1 MAGGRFSLPAGQFF
15 FIVRILYPA
24 RSQEELRACYSK
36 VRGMNSSANKL
47 EGSEVLTCAWTAK
60 ALEGLQL
67 DDTNQAPILDAKQ
80 AQPMSPEL
88 DVWDAWPLA
97 DPSGN
102 PVPWQDG
109 ELWFALTVARSDD
122 PEQRHHLARIHHF
135 HRTGDRFSHVG
146 ETLPEEISPGAREWS
161 GSARLDNGVVTLFFT
176 ATGQK
181 GDPQLSYHQRLF
193 AATTEWQ
200 DGESP
205 FAPWST
211 PWEIFAADGEI
222 YRPADEN
229 EGVPGKIKAFRDPS
243 HFRDRGGCDY
253 VLFTGSSASNPSSH
267 DGVIGL
273 AATQEG
279 GGYCLKEPLVDA
291 TQVNNELER
300 PHIVDHDGALYL
312 FWSTQRGVFASGIE
326 APTGLYGATSKT
338 LEGPWTLLNETG
350 LVIANPTERPT
361 QAYSWWVLPDLTVA
375 SFVDYWGPEDP
386 SVPELQSRRARFGGT
401 FAPFLQLAID
411 GARTTLV
418 KS

>member
-1 MAGGRFSLPAGQFF
+1 MKIQT
-15 FIVRILYPA
+15 
-24 RSQEELRACYSK
+24 CTWT
-36 VRGMNSSANKL
+36 
-47 EGSEVLTCAWTAK
+47 SE
-60 ALEGLQL
+60 ALQGLQL
-67 DDTNQAPILDAKQ
+67 DNTNQAPILDADQ

-102 PVPWQDG
+102 PVTWQDG
-109 ELWFALTVARSDD
+109 ELWFALAVARSDD

-135 HRTGDRFSHVG
+135 HRTGDKFRHVG
-146 ETLPEEISPGAREWS
+146 ETMPEEISPGAREWS
-161 GSARLDNGVVTLFFT
+161 GSARLDNGIVTLFFT

-181 GDPQLSYHQRLF
+181 GDPQLSYEQRLF
-193 AATTEWQ
+193 ATKTEWQ
-200 DGESP
+200 DEENP
-205 FAPWST
+205 FAAWST
-211 PWEIFAADGEI
+211 PTEIFTADGEI

-243 HFRDRGGCDY
+243 HYRDRDGRDY
-253 VLFTGSSASNPSSH
+253 VLFTGSSAGKPSTH
-267 DGVIGL
+267 DGLIGL
-273 AATQEG
+273 AAAQEG
-279 GGYCLKEPLVDA
+279 GGYWLNHPLVEA

-300 PHIVDHDGALYL
+300 PHIVEFGDALYL
-312 FWSTQRGVFASGIE
+312 FWSTQRGVFAPGIA
-326 APTGLYGATSKT
+326 APTGLYGATAKT
-338 LEGPWTLLNETG
+338 LEGPWTLLNKTG
-350 LVIANPTERPT
+350 LVVANPVERPT

-418 KS
+418 KN